1 MAWLRSSKTLDALDR
16 LTAAEVIDPDVDR
29 PAYLTVDGRLVTDE
43 LWVSSDFAQQVP
55 AYRRARTLLTGQL
68 SQLPLRQ
75 HRIVGGE
82 RVPTIPFLRQPDPG
96 RVSSGFWSDMIG
108 DLADHGV
115 AYALNPLWSTPD
127 GWRYSDT
134 GAKKHKLVR
143 HLPAVDVLEVT
154 VNSYRVQYGRPGS
167 STYREEVVPA
177 EAVIAFECEAG
188 RWLKYGARA
197 LVTGRMLEDAVRM
210 YASNPSPTTLLRNSG
225 PRKTPDQVQELLDA
239 LEASR
244 KTRSTAYIGR
254 DLELETFGFDANA
267 IALSESRASNV
278 LEISRLTGIPSIY
291 LSQGPNEASM
301 TYSNQTQARLDL
313 HSAITPFATA
323 IAQRLSMDDVTA
335 DGVAVEFDFSEWL
348 RVDPAMRADLYTKL
362 IPLGVLSVD
371 EARAFEALSTD
382 QGGRPA

>member
-1 MAWLRSSKTLDALDR
+1 MAWLRSSRTLDAFDR
-16 LTAAEVIDPDVDR
+16 LTAAEVVEPDVDR
-29 PAYLTVDGRLVTDE
+29 PAYITTDGKLITDE
-43 LWVSSDFAQQVP
+43 LWVTSDFAQQVP
-55 AYRRARTLLTGQL
+55 AYRRARTLITGQL
-68 SQLPLRQ
+68 GQLPLRQ
-75 HRIVGGE
+75 HRTRTGD

-96 RVSSGFWSDMIG
+96 RVSSAFWSDIIG

-115 AYALNPLWSTPD
+115 AYALNPLWSRAD
-127 GWRYSDT
+127 GWRYSDA

-143 HLPAVDVLEVT
+143 HLPATDVLEVT
-154 VNSYRVQYGRPGS
+154 VDSYRVQYGRPGA

-225 PRKTPDQVQELLDA
+225 PRKTPEQVQELLDA

-254 DLELETFGFDANA
+254 DLELESFGFDANA
-267 IALSESRASNV
+267 IALSESRSSNV
-278 LEISRLTGIPSIY
+278 LEIARLTGIPSIY
-291 LSQGPNEASM
+291 LSQGPSEASM

-313 HSAITPFATA
+313 HAAMTPFATA
-323 IAQRLSMDDVTA
+323 IAQRMSMDDVTGE
-335 DGVAVEFDFSEWL
+335 GVTVEYDFSEWL
-348 RVDPAMRADLYTKL
+348 RVDPMMRADLYTKL
-362 IPLGVLSVD
+362 IPIGVLSIE
-371 EARAFEALSTD
+371 EARRFEALSTD